1 MKRRE
6 VITLVG
12 GALVAWPLAARA
24 QQPNVFRVGYLEPG
38 SPTDPI
44 QANLRRQFLLGMRDL
59 GYREGRQFTM
69 EDRNAED
76 HSDRLP
82 ALAAELVRLPVDI
95 LVVGGEASIRA
106 AKHATDKIPIVMALA
121 ADPVGSGVV
130 PSLAHPG
137 GNITGM
143 SALAADLAGKRV
155 ELLKELVP
163 RAGRV
168 VVLWNSDNQS
178 KVIEWRDTEI
188 AARSVGLTLRSVE
201 VRAPEQLSGA
211 FTAILREKPDALIML
226 TESLTIGLRQQI
238 GRFVVSNRLPMIA
251 ELREFAAEGALASY
265 GASRSDLWRRSA
277 SYVDKIMRGAHPGDL
292 PVEQP
297 TRFELVINLKAANAI
312 GLNIAPT
319 MLTRAAWFS
328 AATCSS
334 HSCRRMVTI
343 SASLSTAASRCTT
356 RVGIIATY
364 SAISRASRRS
374 FLASTPRARAN

>member
-69 EDRNAED
+69 EDRNAEG
-76 HSDRLP
+76 HFDRLP

-130 PSLAHPG
+130 PSLARPG

-143 SALAADLAGKRV
+143 SGLAVDLAGKRV

-163 RAGRV
+163 RAARV

-201 VRAPEQLSGA
+201 VRAPEELNGA
-211 FTAILREKPDALIML
+211 FTATLREKPDALITF
-226 TESLTIGLRQQI
+226 TESLTLAFRQQI
-238 GRFVVSNRLPMIA
+238 GSFALSNRLPMIS
-251 ELREFAAEGALASY
+251 ELREFSVEGGLAAY
-265 GASRSDLWRRSA
+265 GTSRPDLWRRSA
-277 SYVDKIMRGAHPGDL
+277 SYVDKIMRGANPGDL

-297 TRFELVINLKAANAI
+297 TRFELVINLRTAKSL
-312 GLNIAPT
+312 G
-319 MLTRAAWFS
+319 
-328 AATCSS
+328 
-334 HSCRRMVTI
+334 VTI
-343 SASLSTAASRCTT
+343 PETLLATADEL
-356 RVGIIATY
+356 IQ
-364 SAISRASRRS
+364 
-374 FLASTPRARAN
+374 

>member
-1 MKRRE
+1 MLDIRRRQF
-6 VITLVG
+6 ITLLG
-12 GALVAWPLAARA
+12 GAATAWPLAARA

-201 VRAPEQLSGA
+201 VRAPEQLNSA
-211 FTAILREKPDALIML
+211 FTAISREKPDALIL
-226 TESLTIGLRQQI
+226 LNESLTIGLRQQI
-238 GRFVVSNRLPMIA
+238 GRFAVSNRLPMIA

-265 GASRSDLWRRSA
+265 GASRPDLWRRSA
-277 SYVDKIMRGAHPGDL
+277 SYVDKIMRGANPGDL

-297 TRFELVINLKAANAI
+297 TRFELVINLKTANAI
-312 GLNIAPT
+312 GLNITPT
-319 MLTRAAWFS
+319 LLTRADE
-328 AATCSS
+328 
-334 HSCRRMVTI
+334 VI
-343 SASLSTAASRCTT
+343 E
-356 RVGIIATY
+356 
-364 SAISRASRRS
+364 
-374 FLASTPRARAN
+374 